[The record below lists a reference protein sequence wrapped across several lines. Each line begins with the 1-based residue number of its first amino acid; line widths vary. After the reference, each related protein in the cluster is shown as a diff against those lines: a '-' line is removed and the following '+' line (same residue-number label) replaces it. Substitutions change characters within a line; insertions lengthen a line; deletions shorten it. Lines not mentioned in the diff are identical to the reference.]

1 MKLAAFAV
9 TLLLA
14 SAPVLAEEPPHTYAL
29 VSAIGSTLAY
39 VKQRF
44 STGTNMDPWQRAEMK
59 VPNKALDAA
68 ALRGLENVIRSSD
81 PSAKFVYLRLN
92 PDEYKD
98 VDGPYKGEV
107 AVGKLASAFERMPE
121 RKDWYRILVVTP
133 RYVASERAGMG
144 AKLSG
149 IGIYVQTLDKSAFAA
164 DGSTIADP
172 GITDD
177 PDIQGTTP
185 DGKPL
190 RIEGAFVAPF
200 FYTKLWVIDAE
211 TLQVLSTSER
221 FDAQKI
227 RDPSVAATRIEAEVP
242 PEKLGPIVETFV
254 EQASTRAAQSAL
266 GIVTVGEPKVVK
278 PK

>member
-1 MKLAAFAV
+1 MKFAAIA
-9 TLLLA
+9 TSLLLA
-14 SAPVLAEEPPHTYAL
+14 STAAFAEEPPHTYAL
-29 VSAIGSTLAY
+29 VSAIGSTLSY
-39 VKQRF
+39 VKPRF
-44 STGTNMDPWQRAEMK
+44 STGTHMEPWQRAELK

-68 ALRGLENVIRSSD
+68 ALRGLENVVRASD
-81 PSAKFVYLRLN
+81 PAARFVYLRLN

-98 VDGPYKGEV
+98 VDGPFKGEV

-133 RYVASERAGMG
+133 RYVANERAGMG

-149 IGIYVQTLDKSAFAA
+149 IGIYVQTMERSMVAA

-172 GITDD
+172 ITDD

-200 FYTKLWVIDAE
+200 FYTKLWVIDAQ
-211 TLQVLSTSER
+211 TLQVLNTSER

-227 RDPSVAATRIEAEVP
+227 RDPTVAATRIEAEVP

-254 EQASTRAAQSAL
+254 EQASTRAAQNAL
-266 GIVTVGEPKVVK
+266 GVVTVGEPKVVK

>member
-1 MKLAAFAV
+1 MKL
-9 TLLLA
+9 
-14 SAPVLAEEPPHTYAL
+14 VLAAALSLFLAGAAAAEEIHTYAL
-29 VSAIGSTLAY
+29 VSAIGSTLSY
-39 VKQRF
+39 VKPRF
-44 STGTNMDPWQRAEMK
+44 STGTHMDPWQRAELK
-59 VPNKALDAA
+59 VPNRALDAA
-68 ALRGLENVIRSSD
+68 ALRGLENVIRSSE

-133 RYVASERAGMG
+133 RYVANERAGMG
-144 AKLSG
+144 AKLAG

-172 GITDD
+172 GLTDD
-177 PDIQGTTP
+177 PDIQGVTP

-211 TLQVLSTSER
+211 SLQVLNASER
-221 FDAQKI
+221 FDVQKI
-227 RDPSVAATRIEAEVP
+227 RDPTVAATRIEAEVP
-242 PEKLGPIVETFV
+242 PEKLGPMVETFV
-254 EQASTRAAQSAL
+254 EQASTRAAQNAL

>member
-1 MKLAAFAV
+1 MKRVAAAAVSLFLAGAA
-9 TLLLA
+9 A
-14 SAPVLAEEPPHTYAL
+14 AQEIHTYAL
-29 VSAIGSTLAY
+29 VSAIGSTLSY
-39 VKQRF
+39 VRPRF
-44 STGTNMDPWQRAEMK
+44 STGTHREAFQRAEMK

-81 PSAKFVYLRLN
+81 PTARFVYLRLN

-107 AVGKLASAFERMPE
+107 AVGKLATAFERMPE

-133 RYVASERAGMG
+133 RYVANERAGMG

-149 IGIYVQTLDKSAFAA
+149 IGIYVQTLDKSPFAA

-172 GITDD
+172 GLTDD

-185 DGKPL
+185 DGKPI

-211 TLQVLSTSER
+211 TLQVLNTSER
-221 FDAQKI
+221 FDVQKI

-242 PEKLGPIVETFV
+242 PEKLGPMVETFV
-254 EQASTRAAQSAL
+254 EQASTRAAQNAL